1 MQEVVDELVK
11 GLTHEDF
18 KGRLITILAGYDSDM
33 NAMLDANQ
41 GLRSRFS
48 EKLVFEDFS
57 PSLVATVTNGL
68 ALYCCMSCAQAHF
81 LKQLFI

>member
-57 PSLVATVTNGL
+57 PSLVEQVTRVITVN
-68 ALYCCMSCAQAHF
+68 Q
-81 LKQLFI
+81 LKNVC

>member
-57 PSLVATVTNGL
+57 PSLVAKVR
-68 ALYCCMSCAQAHF
+68 
-81 LKQLFI
+81 